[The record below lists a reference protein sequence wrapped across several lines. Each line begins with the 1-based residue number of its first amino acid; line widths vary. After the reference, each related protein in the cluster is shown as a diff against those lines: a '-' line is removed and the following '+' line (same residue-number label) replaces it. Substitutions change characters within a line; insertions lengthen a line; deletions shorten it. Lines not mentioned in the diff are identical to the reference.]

1 MDDGS
6 LRYWAQRPQQTA
18 RTFILSLHLSGG
30 LCLGDGSLLLR
41 DEKVVIPWCSAL
53 VDIHAQASQI
63 RAGPLGRSLAIVH
76 VGLMVFKPNK
86 ILEFNHFPHCS
97 SAEWT
102 VIVGGELPEKSSSA
116 GKVIRQDA
124 PGAWPPC
131 PPSRSR
137 QPPLR
142 IAKSDS
148 QQRTT
153 CGVCPGGPN
162 VFAN

>member
-1 MDDGS
+1 MMGVCDIGLNYLNKQPQRS
-6 LRYWAQRPQQTA
+6 FSRYTFLEVYAWAMIAFFWR
-18 RTFILSLHLSGG
+18 
-30 LCLGDGSLLLR
+30 
-41 DEKVVIPWCSAL
+41 SAL

-142 IAKSDS
+142 IANSDS